1 MPPKATTK
9 VRPAAT
15 AHKMTDAATDAHDHA
30 KHVARIAVQFGRQA
44 PAQAMTVETIADDAR
59 RMAAL
64 GRKVRH
70 ALEQKR
76 RVARMVSEARAIAE
90 RYGAVLIDQ
99 RDLNGAV
106 LCLRFTRGLY
116 SAGFRNLFFVY

>member
-1 MPPKATTK
+1 MPSKATRK
-9 VRPAAT
+9 VKSAAPAYKEAE
-15 AHKMTDAATDAHDHA
+15 ALHI

-44 PAQAMTVETIADDAR
+44 PAQALTVDVIADDAR
-59 RMAAL
+59 RMAGL

-90 RYGAVLIDQ
+90 RYGAELIDQ

-106 LCLRFTRGLY
+106 MCLKFHAGLY